1 MAQSTVPDEQI
12 YRAGRQLTKLR
23 IISPLCL
30 LCGAG
35 LLWVGWS
42 TLHTYGIHPSEG
54 GVLAPLY
61 LRLLLGG
68 FLGALGAFILLGF
81 VAYMQF
87 CYVSRVDVLEGED
100 RVRTVVA
107 GIVAPWAFE
116 VSGQDLRPVSYH
128 PGIYAGRISGAAPY
142 LTVHLKSR
150 RLPLIVDLQGEVT
163 DSDRFGRLF
172 ALPQLSAY
180 GADEGWRRS
189 SRSA

>member
-1 MAQSTVPDEQI
+1 MVPDEQI

-35 LLWVGWS
+35 LLWVGWAA
-42 TLHTYGIHPSEG
+42 LHTYGIHPSEG
-54 GVLAPLY
+54 GVLAPFY

-87 CYVSRVDVLEGED
+87 CYVSRVEVLEGED
-100 RVRTVVA
+100 RVRIVVA

-116 VSGQDLRPVSYH
+116 VSAQDLRPVSYH
-128 PGIYAGRISGAAPY
+128 PGIYTGRISGAAPY
-142 LTVHLKSR
+142 LTVHLQNR
-150 RLPLIVDLQGEVT
+150 RLPLIVDLQGEVA
-163 DSDRFGRLF
+163 DGDRLGRLF

-180 GADEGWRRS
+180 GADGGWRRS